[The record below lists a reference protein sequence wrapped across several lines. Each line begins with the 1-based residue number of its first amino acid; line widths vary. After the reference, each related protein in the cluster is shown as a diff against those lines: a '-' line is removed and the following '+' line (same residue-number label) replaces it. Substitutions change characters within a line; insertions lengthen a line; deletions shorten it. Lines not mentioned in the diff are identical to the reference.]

1 MPPNVSVRP
10 EPGMSVEK
18 PAPAH
23 DPATT
28 VVGPL
33 GAGERWVALDVVR
46 GLAICGILLV
56 NMAGFSTP
64 PQVAELSSP
73 YWTAPSDRA
82 AQWLIHA
89 LAQTKF
95 YSLFSFLFG
104 LGMAVQ
110 MERIE
115 ARGGRFVPLYVRR
128 LIVLLGFGLVH
139 ALLFWS
145 GDVLTIYAVLGF
157 VLLLVRHWPDRV
169 ILPLALLLHL
179 LPLAYYTPIAVQTE
193 LSRRDP
199 EYNATVTEWLAER
212 DAELLQEAQGVVA
225 VYRHGSVAD
234 MFRQRLSELAT
245 NLFDTLVYFVPHVL
259 ALFLLGLHVGRRR
272 VLHDPGAHPALW
284 RGLAAVG
291 LPIGVLCGAVEATL
305 AQDTEYIASWT
316 TLAAYAL
323 RVVGTPLL
331 AAGYTAV
338 IMLLLSR
345 EGWARRLAPLAAV
358 GRMALTNYLFQTLI
372 CTTLCYGYGL
382 RWYGRITPT
391 GGLALAVVIFACQV
405 PLSILWLRHFR
416 FGPLEWLWRSATYLR
431 RPPFREPRPH
441 GLPPPT
447 QGLIA

>member
-1 MPPNVSVRP
+1 
-10 EPGMSVEK
+10 MSAEN

-23 DPATT
+23 DPAAT

-33 GAGERWVALDVVR
+33 GADERWVALDVVR
-46 GLAICGILLV
+46 GLAIFGILLV

-64 PQVAELSSP
+64 PQVAELSTP
-73 YWTAPSDRA
+73 YWTAPLDRA

-104 LGMAVQ
+104 LGMVVQ
-110 MERIE
+110 VERIE

-128 LIVLLGFGLVH
+128 LIVLLGFGLIH

-157 VLLLVRHWPDRV
+157 VLLTVRHWPERV

-179 LPLAYYTPIAVQTE
+179 LPLVYYTPVVVQTE

-199 EYNATVTEWLAER
+199 EYNATITEWLAER
-212 DAELLQEAQGVVA
+212 DADLLQEAQGVVA

-234 MFRQRLSELAT
+234 MYRQRRHELAM
-245 NLFDTLVYFVPHVL
+245 NFVDTLVYFVPHVL
-259 ALFLLGLHVGRRR
+259 ALFLLGLYVGRRR
-272 VLHDPGAHPALW
+272 VLHDPGAHPVLW

-291 LPIGVLCGAVEATL
+291 VPIGVLCGAVEATL
-305 AQDTEYIASWT
+305 AQDAEYIASWT

-338 IMLLLSR
+338 SVRLLSR
-345 EGWARRLAPLAAV
+345 ERWARRLAPLAAV
-358 GRMALTNYLFQTLI
+358 GRMALTNYLFQTLV
-372 CTTLCYGYGL
+372 CTTLCYSYGL
-382 RWYGRITPT
+382 RWYGRITPA
-391 GGLALAVVIFACQV
+391 GGLALAVVIFALQV
-405 PLSILWLRHFR
+405 PLSVLWLRHFR

-431 RPPFREPRPH
+431 WQPLRVPPPR

-447 QGLIA
+447 QGLTT

>member
-1 MPPNVSVRP
+1 
-10 EPGMSVEK
+10 MSVEN

-33 GAGERWVALDVVR
+33 GVGERWVALDVVR
-46 GLAICGILLV
+46 GLAIFGILLV

-64 PQVAELSSP
+64 PQVAELSTP
-73 YWTAPSDRA
+73 HWTAPLDRA

-104 LGMAVQ
+104 LGMAIQ

-115 ARGGRFVPLYVRR
+115 ARGGRFAPLYVRR
-128 LIVLLGFGLVH
+128 LIVLLGFGLFH

-145 GDVLTIYAVLGF
+145 GDVLTIYAVLGL
-157 VLLLVRHWPDRV
+157 VLLPARRWPDRV

-179 LPLAYYTPIAVQTE
+179 LPLAYYTPVVVQTE

-199 EYNATVTEWLAER
+199 EYNATITAWLAER
-212 DAELLQEAQGVVA
+212 DADLLQEAEGVVA
-225 VYRHGSVAD
+225 VYRHGTVAD
-234 MFRQRLSELAT
+234 MFRQRRHELAA
-245 NLFDTLVYFVPHVL
+245 NLFDTLAYFVPHVL
-259 ALFLLGLHVGRRR
+259 ALFLLGLYVGRRR
-272 VLHDPGAHPALW
+272 VLHGPDAHPVLW

-291 LPIGVLCGAVEATL
+291 MPIGVLCGAVEATL
-305 AQDTEYIASWT
+305 AQDAEYIASWT

-338 IMLLLSR
+338 IVLLLTR
-345 EGWARRLAPLAAV
+345 ERWARRLAPLAAV
-358 GRMALTNYLFQTLI
+358 GRMALTNYLFQTLV
-372 CTTLCYGYGL
+372 CTTLCYSYGL
-382 RWYGRITPT
+382 RWYGRITPAW
-391 GGLALAVVIFACQV
+391 GLTLTVVIFALQV
-405 PLSILWLRHFR
+405 PLSVLWLRHFR

-431 RPPFREPRPH
+431 RQPFREPRPH

-447 QGLIA
+447 QGLTT